1 MLNILLMKKWQKI
14 AGIITLVVL
23 AVLNIILC
31 VYYLEYAT
39 SMYFEPGGSTQD
51 AIEIMRTHSRYAIK
65 ILVILYIPIILLLYS
80 CSCVFGG
87 KEVRIEKR
95 NISPYKCY

>member
-1 MLNILLMKKWQKI
+1 MKKWQKI
-14 AGIITLVVL
+14 MCTIAL
-23 AVLNIILC
+23 AALAILNIILC

-65 ILVILYIPIILLLYS
+65 NISYLVHTNYIVALFLFMCLWRK
-80 CSCVFGG
+80 GG
-87 KEVRIEKR
+87 K
-95 NISPYKCY
+95 N

>member
-80 CSCVFGG
+80 CSCVSGG

>member
-1 MLNILLMKKWQKI
+1 MLNILLMNKWQKI
-14 AGIITLVVL
+14 AGTITLVVL

-39 SMYFEPGGSTQD
+39 SMYFEQGKHKD

-65 ILVILYIPIILLLYS
+65 NISCLVHTNYIVALFLFMCLWRK
-80 CSCVFGG
+80 GG
-87 KEVRIEKR
+87 K
-95 NISPYKCY
+95 N